1 MLSPIFQVR
10 HFDVKELYPF
20 RVNIEF
26 EKDDGPVTNLLFG
39 AKVNEGVTTQQFLPS
54 IKNVAFMKTD
64 PFSVKVVYDKDC
76 DIGGV
81 RTKHP
86 LHACMSYH
94 LGTVRSGSLA
104 RHCRTPF
111 FLVTGFQN
119 RTAAHTSP
127 ERLRTI
133 HVHSAAA
140 AYAGDDAVGAAAQVH
155 TLEVKKRV
163 LQASRNIADFKV
175 TVPHKVP
182 EGATSV
188 SCKVSFELDLHG
200 LVRCTQAT
208 HCHKIEVTEDPPA
221 PAAAPKADAAAPAD
235 ASAAGEGAAKAEG
248 ENGDASNMD
257 TDAPVGPPKPEDAK
271 PAPVKK
277 LKKV

>member
-1 MLSPIFQVR
+1 M
-10 HFDVKELYPF
+10 
-20 RVNIEF
+20 
-26 EKDDGPVTNLLFG
+26 
-39 AKVNEGVTTQQFLPS
+39 
-54 IKNVAFMKTD
+54 
-64 PFSVKVVYDKDC
+64 
-76 DIGGV
+76 
-81 RTKHP
+81 
-86 LHACMSYH
+86 
-94 LGTVRSGSLA
+94 
-104 RHCRTPF
+104 
-111 FLVTGFQN
+111 
-119 RTAAHTSP
+119 
-127 ERLRTI
+127 
-133 HVHSAAA
+133 
-140 AYAGDDAVGAAAQVH
+140 
-155 TLEVKKRV
+155 
-163 LQASRNIADFKV
+163 LQASRDIADFKV

-221 PAAAPKADAAAPAD
+221 PAAAPKADAAAPVD
-235 ASAAGEGAAKAEG
+235 TSATGEGAAKAEG